1 MSRRR
6 RKQQLQK
13 PAPAVAAVQAVA
25 TSASTAKSSARS
37 YRTST
42 MTRDAVAGD
51 SGRATQ
57 GAGQVLMGK
66 GGLGYIARRGVD
78 FGTSIALQSLESLAR
93 MASTQPLEL
102 LSLLPDIVP
111 EVGLAVWNGTFLA
124 CGPNALRIKAMT
136 VGLDGKS
143 EEAPDGT
150 AAIKALW
157 DNNSDEVGDLI
168 DALGQNY
175 QMLLFSGLCATEA
188 VPGPRGTG
196 VESVFPINSL
206 TLRFNRDNAG
216 KLVLQQRQTANANGL
231 GQYSAGMG
239 GYFKPLPMNRI
250 FHRRLPGLP
259 DEPYGRA
266 PFAPALSAVL
276 ECLSFMRDLMLAFH
290 RIGTPS
296 VDVGFDFEMWANL
309 ARNVIGLTD
318 PLEIDE
324 WVQTKFQQAV
334 AFYNDKNPDD
344 GYFHDIK
351 STVKIVGSGGAWP
364 DLTAIW
370 SILRLRLVQAL
381 KQLPTIMGIVE
392 GDTETWSRV
401 QWDIYANS
409 LVTLIAKAAAP
420 LVKAS
425 NLHLQLLGL
434 PYIAVPEFEP
444 IRSIARL
451 QDALSEAAEIANE
464 ATKRDEG
471 WQLQET
477 ASMNITGSAPV
488 AEPRSW
494 TNPIVPTPTAFPVTT
509 PPKTEKA

>member
-1 MSRRR
+1 
-6 RKQQLQK
+6 
-13 PAPAVAAVQAVA
+13 
-25 TSASTAKSSARS
+25 
-37 YRTST
+37 
-42 MTRDAVAGD
+42 MTRQATADG
-51 SGRATQ
+51 GRQSQ

-78 FGTSIALQSLESLAR
+78 FGTSVNLQSLESLAR

-124 CGPNALRIKAMT
+124 CGPNSLRIKAMT
-136 VGLDGKS
+136 VGANGSS

-175 QMLLFSGLCATEA
+175 QMLLFSGLCAAEA
-188 VPGPRGTG
+188 VPGARNKG

-206 TLRFNRDNAG
+206 TLRFERDAAG
-216 KLVLQQRQTANANGL
+216 KLILKQRQTANANGL

-239 GYFKPLPMNRI
+239 GFFKPLPMNRV

-266 PFAPALSAVL
+266 PFAPALNAVL

-296 VDVGFDFEMWANL
+296 VDVGFDFEMWALL
-309 ARNVIGLTD
+309 ARNIIGLTD
-318 PLEIDE
+318 PKEIDE
-324 WVQTKFQQAV
+324 WVQTKYQQAV
-334 AFYNDKNPDD
+334 DFYNNKNSDD

-351 STVKIVGSGGAWP
+351 STVQVIGSGGMWP
-364 DLTAIW
+364 DLEVIW
-370 SILRLRLVQAL
+370 SILRLRLIQGL
-381 KQLPTIMGIVE
+381 KQLPTIMGVVE

-401 QWDIYANS
+401 QWDIYASS
-409 LVTLIAKAAAP
+409 LTTLVAKAAAP

-425 NLHLQLLGL
+425 QLHLQLLGL
-434 PYIAVPEFEP
+434 PYLAVPEFEP
-444 IRSIARL
+444 LRSIARL
-451 QDALSEAAEIANE
+451 LDAQAEAAEIENE
-464 ATKRDEG
+464 ARKRDEG
-471 WQLQET
+471 FQTQET
-477 ASMNITGSAPV
+477 ASMSVTGSAPV

-494 TNPIVPTPTAFPVTT
+494 THPVQPRSAPTPVPGNLG
-509 PPKTEKA
+509 KEKP